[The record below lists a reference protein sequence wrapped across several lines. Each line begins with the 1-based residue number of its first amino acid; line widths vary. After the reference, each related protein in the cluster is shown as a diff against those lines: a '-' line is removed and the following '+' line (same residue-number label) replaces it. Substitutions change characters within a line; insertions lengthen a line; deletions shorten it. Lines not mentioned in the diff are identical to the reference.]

1 MTVPGP
7 MITTA
12 ELFEEYETGLRR
24 YAYRLAGDLDEAND
38 LVSET
43 FLRAYM
49 HLTLLG
55 TLNPSQQK
63 AWLYRVLKNRFIDE
77 RRVRKREQEIAA
89 QMAWANNLAEPSV
102 YRLDTFAQI
111 PVKYGELIQ
120 MYYTFE
126 MTSEEIGKKLGI
138 PAATVRSRLRLAL
151 QWLRAHPS
159 NFNR

>member
-1 MTVPGP
+1 MPGP

-43 FLRAYM
+43 FLRTYM
-49 HLTLLG
+49 HLALLG
-55 TLNPSQQK
+55 QLNPSQRK

-77 RRVRKREQEIAA
+77 QRTRKREQALAA
-89 QMAWANNLAEPSV
+89 QLAWADNLASPAIYAPDAYAQV
-102 YRLDTFAQI
+102 PAKYR
-111 PVKYGELIQ
+111 ELLQ
-120 MYYTFE
+120 MHYTYE
-126 MTSEEIGKKLGI
+126 MTSEEIGQKLGV

-159 NFNR
+159 NFKR